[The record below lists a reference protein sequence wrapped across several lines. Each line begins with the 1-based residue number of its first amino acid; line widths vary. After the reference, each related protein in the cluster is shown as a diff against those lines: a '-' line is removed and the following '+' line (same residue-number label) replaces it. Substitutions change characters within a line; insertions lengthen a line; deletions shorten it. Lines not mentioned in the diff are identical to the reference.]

1 MFFARGAASGKEIA
15 AGQDAFGD
23 FAPVRLPDG
32 ALGEQAFV
40 AFKQVFSGASHSD
53 EIGCR
58 FDLGWVGAGKS
69 GRKVKDRRK
78 PANPQWESRS

>member
-1 MFFARGAASGKEIA
+1 MFFARGAASGEEVA
-15 AGQDAFGD
+15 ARKDAFGD

-53 EIGCR
+53 EIGAQ
-58 FDLGWVGAGKS
+58 FDFGWVVS
-69 GRKVKDRRK
+69 GELEEKLRT
-78 PANPQWESRS
+78 